1 MPAPKP
7 VPIVIIMK
15 EFTFLPIPYLFS
27 ASATAFASLTI
38 DVLILTSFSKCCSKL
53 KGLTSDQLKLTG
65 QNVFDPESKLGAPI
79 PISEILNFFVNSFTI
94 SVKFSI

>member
-1 MPAPKP
+1 MPAPRP

-15 EFTFLPIPYLFS
+15 EFTFLPMPYLFS
-27 ASATAFASLTI
+27 ASATAFASFTT
-38 DVLILTSFSKCCSKL
+38 DVGILTSCTKCCSKL

-79 PISEILNFFVNSFTI
+79 PIDEILNFFVIAFTI
-94 SVKFSI
+94 SVNF